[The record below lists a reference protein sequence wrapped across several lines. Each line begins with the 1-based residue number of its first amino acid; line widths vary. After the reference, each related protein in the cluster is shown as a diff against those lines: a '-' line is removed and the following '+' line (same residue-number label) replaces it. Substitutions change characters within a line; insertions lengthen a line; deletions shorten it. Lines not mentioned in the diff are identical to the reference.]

1 MKWLHDL
8 DEIDKFILI
17 CIIGIVAS
25 VFIFSMH
32 TITHHIMLTELAK
45 NPESLKLYLESD
57 KICK

>member
-17 CIIGIVAS
+17 CIVGIVAL

-32 TITHHIMLTELAK
+32 TITHHTTLTELAK

-57 KICK
+57 RSCK